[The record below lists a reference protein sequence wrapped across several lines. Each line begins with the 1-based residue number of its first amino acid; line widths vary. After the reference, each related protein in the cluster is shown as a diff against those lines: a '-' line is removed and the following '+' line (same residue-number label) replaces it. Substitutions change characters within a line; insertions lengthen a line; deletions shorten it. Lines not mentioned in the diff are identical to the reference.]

1 MAKGKQTISD
11 IQKALLSSTRYIK
24 DEKADV
30 SASRQPTK
38 KQEATKPEVNIDPLV
53 MRKIRIL
60 APYEGETTDEL
71 INKALNHYLRLK
83 SLQLEKAIEKLTK
96 E

>member
-11 IQKALLSSTRYIK
+11 IQKALLSNTKFIK
-24 DEKADV
+24 EEEKPLENEA
-30 SASRQPTK
+30 RQ
-38 KQEATKPEVNIDPLV
+38 EEVKSKEPQVAIEPLV
-53 MRKIRIL
+53 LKKFNIL
-60 APYEGETTDEL
+60 AEYEGETLDAL

-83 SLQLEKAIEKLTK
+83 SLQLDDAIRKITK

>member
-1 MAKGKQTISD
+1 MAKGKHTISD

-24 DEKADV
+24 DEEMGV
-30 SASRQPTK
+30 SKTEQSV
-38 KQEATKPEVNIDPLV
+38 KQEVVAPEINIDPLV
-53 MRKIRIL
+53 MKKIKIL

-83 SLQLEKAIEKLTK
+83 SLQLDKAIEKLTQ